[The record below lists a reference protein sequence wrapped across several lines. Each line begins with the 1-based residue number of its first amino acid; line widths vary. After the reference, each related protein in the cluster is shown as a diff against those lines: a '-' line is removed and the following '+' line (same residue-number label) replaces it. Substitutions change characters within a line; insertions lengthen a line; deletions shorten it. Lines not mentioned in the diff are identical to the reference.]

1 MKLFT
6 FFLLFALFI
15 SGRQVYATTPPDSSK
30 SIFEKGSDTYK
41 MQKARTLFLNRD
53 YQAALEVYE
62 SLIPRNGDN
71 ALLNFRLGE
80 CLLAMMHYQTAFNY
94 LEKAMRLNP
103 AVDKEFYLVYG
114 KTLHHLEKLDEALV
128 QYEKYKST
136 LDSNKFHLSIE
147 VNLLMEQ
154 VKYAREM
161 MQKQV
166 DVTITS
172 LGDIINS
179 KYDDHGPSISADGK
193 TLIYT
198 SRRPETTG
206 ASRDPEDKKYYED
219 IYIANWNEAENRWNK
234 GEQIPGRLNTDVHD
248 GCLSISPD
256 GSEIFVYKNSGEGGS
271 GEIYASRLSSSGKWG
286 TAKELGKNI
295 NTSYFE
301 SSASVTADGKTLY
314 FISER
319 KGGSGL
325 SDIYVSH
332 KITKTE
338 WGPAVNI
345 GRTINTSFDERM
357 VFIHPNGKYLF
368 FSSDGHSTLG
378 GYDIFVCR
386 FNDKDSTWGKP
397 VNLGYPINTV
407 NDEINFT
414 LTSNGKKAYMSAFKI
429 DGLGEVDIFE
439 IDLSRYDVFSLS
451 EANAPGNINKEMNLP
466 EPKERGTE

>member
-6 FFLLFALFI
+6 VLFAVLSIFI
-15 SGRQVYATTPPDSSK
+15 NGSVFSLNPPDSTK

-41 MQKARTLFLNRD
+41 MQKARTLYLNRD

-62 SLIPRNGDN
+62 TLIPTNGDN
-71 ALLNFRLGE
+71 ALLNFRMGE
-80 CLLAMMHYQTAFNY
+80 CLLAMMHYQTAFGY
-94 LEKAMRLNP
+94 LEKAQKLNP
-103 AVDKEFYLVYG
+103 AVDKEFYLTYG
-114 KTLHHLEKLDEALV
+114 KTLHHLEKLDEAMG

-136 LDSNKFHLSIE
+136 LDSTKFHLSIE

-154 VKYAREM
+154 VKYAKEM
-161 MQKQV
+161 MKKPV

-219 IYIANWNEAENRWNK
+219 IYISTWNDAESRWNK
-234 GEQIPGRLNTDVHD
+234 GEQVPGRLNTEVHD
-248 GCLSISPD
+248 GCLSIAPD

-271 GEIYASRLSSSGKWG
+271 GEIFVSRLSTSGKWG
-286 TAKELGKNI
+286 TAKELGKTI

-301 SSASVTADGKTLY
+301 SSASMTADGKTLY

-319 KGGSGL
+319 KGGFGL
-325 SDIYVSH
+325 ADIYVSQ
-332 KITKTE
+332 KISKTE

-345 GRTINTSFDERM
+345 GNAINTTFDERM

-378 GYDIFVCR
+378 GYDIFVSK

-397 VNLGYPINTV
+397 VNLGYPVNTV

-414 LTSNGKKAYMSAFKI
+414 LTSNGKKAYMSAFKL
-429 DGLGEVDIFE
+429 DGLGEVDIYE
-439 IDLSRYDVFSLS
+439 IDLSRYDVFSIS
-451 EANAPGNINKEMNLP
+451 ENNSSGYIREDGRLENRA
-466 EPKERGTE
+466 GTK

>member
-1 MKLFT
+1 MKVFT
-6 FFLLFALFI
+6 LFI
-15 SGRQVYATTPPDSSK
+15 SLLAFFICGRAFSGNPPDSTK

-53 YQAALEVYE
+53 YESSLEVYE
-62 SLIPRNGDN
+62 ALIPKNGDN
-71 ALLNFRLGE
+71 AMLNFRMGE
-80 CLLAMMHYQTAFNY
+80 VLLAMMHYGTAYNY
-94 LEKAMRLNP
+94 LEKAQRLNP
-103 AVDKEFYLVYG
+103 AIDKEFYLIYG
-114 KTLHHLEKLDEALV
+114 KTLHHLEKLDEAMV
-128 QYEKYKST
+128 QFEKYKST
-136 LDSNKFHLSIE
+136 LDSSKFHLSIE

-154 VKYAREM
+154 VIYAKGM
-161 MQKQV
+161 MKKSV
-166 DVTITS
+166 DVTITNP
-172 LGDIINS
+172 GDIINS
-179 KYDDHGPSISADGK
+179 KYDDHGPSVSADGK

-206 ASRDPEDKKYYED
+206 ASRDPEDKKYFED
-219 IYIANWNEAENRWNK
+219 IYIANWNDTENRWNK

-271 GEIYASRLSSSGKWG
+271 GEIFVSRLSTSGKWG

-301 SSASVTADGKTLY
+301 SSASITADGKTLY
-314 FISER
+314 YISER
-319 KGGSGL
+319 KGGCGL
-325 SDIYVSH
+325 SDIYVSR

-338 WGPAVNI
+338 WGPATNI
-345 GRTINTSFDERM
+345 GPVINTPFDERM
-357 VFIHPNGKYLF
+357 VYIHPGGKYIL

-378 GYDIFVCR
+378 GYDIFISK
-386 FNDKDSTWGKP
+386 FNEKDSTWGKP

-414 LTSNGKKAYMSAFKI
+414 LTSNGKKAYMSAFKL

-439 IDLSRYDVFSLS
+439 IDLSRYDVFLLGENNSSGYL
-451 EANAPGNINKEMNLP
+451 KE
-466 EPKERGTE
+466 